1 MALRGSAAA
10 TWGRL
15 VSSGSSLLRS
25 VVTPSTQLAP
35 VAESVNP
42 TPALASTSGP
52 RSWYSSIADLSPGTV
67 DFATLSANKTEYQ
80 KILDDARHRI
90 FGTHIGNGER
100 SGRKVL
106 RKALAAEKMADWY
119 MPRLTHIDPVFAD
132 PKEDLRKKK
141 LLLMKRRGKGPPP
154 KGQGKRAKKR

>member
-80 KILDDARHRI
+80 KILDDVRSPNRLPTCHLTP
-90 FGTHIGNGER
+90 THKTGPNTLFSPPPTALAPYKQTLSVER
-100 SGRKVL
+100 SDKSVL
-106 RKALAAEKMADWY
+106 RRISGLPNCVNYVEALLFSE
-119 MPRLTHIDPVFAD
+119 
-132 PKEDLRKKK
+132 E
-141 LLLMKRRGKGPPP
+141 
-154 KGQGKRAKKR
+154 